1 MKIALHIPFG
11 GRFVAEKELAPR
23 MVRAFQTLGHE
34 ASVVF
39 TADEINGFS
48 PDFVLALHQF
58 AAKTTAYP
66 TYGCLW
72 SPCRDLDNDAA
83 RHSVAT
89 YDGYFSASPVINQWV
104 AEVIQRAARPES
116 IGLLL
121 PTTNRTPFEPGKRL
135 RSGEAEVAYF
145 GANWDGERHRP
156 LFEKLDVEGFMA
168 FYGSAPGW
176 SYLRN
181 GYRGSVAF
189 DGEGVIAAIREAGAG
204 LCLHRPEHTEAGI
217 PSMRIFEIAAAG
229 AVAIC
234 GRHPFIEE
242 VFGDAALYIDPGADA
257 EEQARS
263 IRQHW
268 SWIRG
273 NAAKAVALAE
283 RTHAIGLG
291 YSLEELLPQVIAA
304 HHGVAERV
312 WRLRADEAIARLDAV
327 IGSRSWL
334 LTAPYRVAGLAM
346 RRVRNRLRQWRGA
359 VRR

>member
-39 TADEINGFS
+39 TADEINSFS

-72 SPCRDLDNDAA
+72 SPRRDLDNDAA
-83 RHSVAT
+83 RHSVVT
-89 YDGYFSASPVINQWV
+89 YDGYFSASPVIDQWV
-104 AEVIQRAARPES
+104 AEVFPRGKRPEPM
-116 IGLLL
+116 GLLL
-121 PTTNRTPFEPGKRL
+121 PTANRTPFEPGTRL
-135 RSGEAEVAYF
+135 RSGEPEVAYF
-145 GANWDGERHRP
+145 GANWDSERHRP
-156 LFEKLDVEGFMA
+156 LFEKLDAEEFLA
-168 FYGSAPGW
+168 FYGGAPGW
-176 SYLRN
+176 AYLRN

-189 DGEGVIAAIREAGAG
+189 DGEGVIAAIREAGVG
-204 LCLHRPEHTEAGI
+204 LCLHRQEHTEAGI

-234 GRHPFIEE
+234 GGHPFIEE
-242 VFGDAALYIDPGADA
+242 VFGDTVLYIDPRANP

-263 IRQHW
+263 IWQHR
-268 SWIRG
+268 SWIKG
-273 NAAKAVALAE
+273 NPAKAVALAE
-283 RTHAIGLG
+283 RAHAIGLG

-304 HHGVAERV
+304 HLMAAERV
-312 WRLRADEAIARLDAV
+312 QRLGADEAVARLDAV
-327 IGSRSWL
+327 LGSRSWR
-334 LTAPYRVAGLAM
+334 LTASYRGAGLAV
-346 RRVRNRLRQWRGA
+346 RRVRDRLRRWRGA
-359 VRR
+359 LRH